1 MSSPPFTPNEALP
14 EDTGVVSI
22 YPTQER
28 AFREIIESWLLYE
41 HSSSGH
47 HEFTADTT
55 VNIDGDSTWVVGSVA
70 YDTTLGKFRFVTSI
84 GPVTWLSIGPEFPS
98 GTKMLFGQTT
108 PPTGWTK
115 VTDAA
120 YQDAAIRCTTGS
132 VGPTGG
138 TAAFET
144 AFAART
150 IALLNLPDH
159 NITIT
164 DPGHVHGMVVSVNS
178 IAGSPSVQFVVDV
191 TDSGT
196 ANRNTKSAT
205 TGISAAFGTT
215 ARGGA
220 QTSMDFDVKFVDVVL
235 ATKA

>member
-1 MSSPPFTPNEALP
+1 MSSPPFTPNETLP

-22 YPTQER
+22 FPNQER
-28 AFREIIESWLLYE
+28 TFREIIESWLLFE
-41 HSSSGH
+41 HSNTGH
-47 HEFTADTT
+47 HEFVADTT

-70 YDTTLGKFRFVTSI
+70 YDTTLGKFRFVTGI

-108 PPTGWTK
+108 PPAGWTK

-150 IALLNLPDH
+150 IVQANLPAAALALSE
-159 NITIT
+159 T
-164 DPGHVHGMVVSVNS
+164 VVTSLSVS
-178 IAGSPSVQFVVDV
+178 LPSQ
-191 TDSGT
+191 GT
-196 ANRNTKSAT
+196 ASGSGGGPVCVLSTASVVGNETAVT
-205 TGISAAFGTT
+205 AALGGSST
-215 ARGGA
+215 A
-220 QTSMDFDVKFVDVVL
+220 MDFDVKFVDVVL